1 MDEKL
6 QCKVISKSQSGFST
20 GLENLIFKAGKKN
33 FQGSKQLKK
42 WPFEVQI
49 AGLFVSLTGAFQG
62 SLQASVQGSV
72 QASVQG
78 SVRVSVQGSVQDTS
92 TIKVCKWLKVCG
104 SAGSAGKNKGCP
116 GGAA

>member
-1 MDEKL
+1 M
-6 QCKVISKSQSGFST
+6 
-20 GLENLIFKAGKKN
+20 IFKAGKKN

-42 WPFEVQI
+42 WLFEVQI
-49 AGLFVSLTGAFQG
+49 AGVFVCLTGAFQG

-78 SVRVSVQGSVQDTS
+78 SVRVSVQASVQGSVQDPGA
-92 TIKVCKWLKVCG
+92 IEVCKWLKVSG